1 MTEEQAQHVYEAVQ
15 SGKHVQPFA
24 SHVNFDQ
31 FANDNDE
38 VNPYHKGL
46 CATVDTKLFQEPRL
60 EMDQC
65 DLNWSIL
72 STHVDYT
79 THRDLDSSY
88 KDMNTSVLYD
98 RLGDD
103 DNLVSG
109 PTELSDERFKEVS
122 CCLKTTAYYND
133 TNDVSTTYLG
143 TYHACDKPSTF
154 NFENHIP
161 TDGRETARANLMYQ
175 TPLKLFFDSGATR
188 SYLSH
193 TYYKATKALHKLL
206 KFTTTCTGIKIGN
219 GSIVQVL
226 FIIPLLFMCHG
237 HVFEIY
243 TMVADIDDGIDLV
256 LGSRTWLKQKEC

>member
-1 MTEEQAQHVYEAVQ
+1 MTEDQAQHVYESVQ
-15 SGKHVQPFA
+15 SGKPVQPFA
-24 SHVNFDQ
+24 SHVNIDQ
-31 FANDNDE
+31 LATDDSE

-46 CATVDTKLFQEPRL
+46 CAMIDTELFQEPRL

-79 THRDLDSSY
+79 TY

-98 RLGDD
+98 RLRED

-109 PTELSDERFKEVS
+109 PNEISDERFEEAS
-122 CCLKTTAYYND
+122 CCLETTADYND
-133 TNDVSTTYLG
+133 TNDASTTYLG
-143 TYHACDKPSTF
+143 TYYAGNKPRAL

-161 TDGRETARANLMYQ
+161 MDGRGIARANLRDH
-175 TPLKLFFDSGATR
+175 TPLKLLFDSGATR

-193 TYYKATKALHKLL
+193 TYYKATKALHKLPKS

-226 FIIPLLFMCHG
+226 FVLFVMCHG
-237 HVFEIY
+237 HV
-243 TMVADIDDGIDLV
+243 
-256 LGSRTWLKQKEC
+256 